1 MPIYEFYCDPCNT
14 IFNFFSRRINT
25 TKIPACPKCGQ
36 DLIRQMS
43 TFATIGKAKEESDD
57 LPPGFDESKME
68 RALGELMQEA
78 DKINE
83 DDPRQMAQFMRKLTE
98 KSGLDLGDGMQEA
111 IARLEAG
118 EDPEQIEQEMGDI
131 FAGEDPLDML
141 KKKGGRFGRSDRP
154 HRDETLYDL

>member
-1 MPIYEFYCDPCNT
+1 
-14 IFNFFSRRINT
+14 
-25 TKIPACPKCGQ
+25 
-36 DLIRQMS
+36 MS
-43 TFATIGKAKEESDD
+43 TFATIGKAREESDE
-57 LPPGFDESKME
+57 LPSGFDESRME

-83 DDPRQMAQFMRKLTE
+83 DDPRQMAQFMRKFTE

-131 FAGEDPLDML
+131 FEGTDPLAML
-141 KKKGGRFGRSDRP
+141 KKKGGSSGSSARP